1 MTRYAFTIPT
11 LETGRL
17 ILRGWREEDWTAL
30 AELYADEANTRFIGG
45 PVSTTY
51 GAWQQLARR
60 LGHWALR
67 GFGMFA
73 VEDKATGALA
83 GYCGPNEP
91 AGWPD
96 KEIGWGLLPAF
107 HGRGYATEAAREALR
122 FAYAELGW
130 TSAVSLVAREN
141 LPSRR
146 VAERLGARIDGTAPI
161 AGIVADVWRHTPPS
175 TFLQETHE
183 KD

>member
-1 MTRYAFTIPT
+1 MHYAFTIPT
-11 LETGRL
+11 LETERL
-17 ILRGWREEDWTAL
+17 VLRGWREDDWQAL
-30 AELYADEANTRFIGG
+30 GVLYGDAANTRFIGG
-45 PVSTTY
+45 PASHAYDV
-51 GAWQQLARR
+51 WQHLARR

-73 VEDKATGALA
+73 VEEKATGALA

-130 TSAVSLVAREN
+130 TGAVSLVARDN
-141 LPSRR
+141 IPSRR
-146 VAERLGARIDGTAPI
+146 VAERLGARLDGTAPI
-161 AGIVADVWRHTPPS
+161 AGFTADVWRHRSPT
-175 TFLQETHE
+175 TFLNP
-183 KD
+183 